1 MGQFEQIQTR
11 KFISANGGVGSIIET
26 RDGAIII
33 SEFDKWP
40 FYERFQNEFQNQQF
54 IQDKRFRN
62 RISKYFQK
70 LENFIKIPINDI
82 SNGYYIKNG
91 EENTISAKYFPEWFY
106 CNQCKKIDKFSKWK
120 YNWEENVYSNHKEN
134 FYPPKCFACYKK
146 KQLTKK
152 GSLFNDLEQIR
163 FILTAPNGEIMDIPW
178 DKWSLFKKSKK
189 KNEAEKEDSKEK
201 SEINNEEN
209 IITLSNIFVP
219 EDLELRISTSNK
231 LDDLNGIGIEAKYE
245 KGTLKNYNTLSGLFN
260 LRIKRSEF
268 FPSSDNNNDILF
280 KPVIRSS
287 NSVYYPNILSSI
299 YLPANDELNQKT
311 INLIKEYYDDGFN
324 IEQIVKV
331 LSKSHFKEFEKQL
344 IQILIDNNFS
354 EREAEI
360 SKTENEYRFDE
371 YKFITSKEE
380 EKLENL
386 LIFEKIK
393 NKLFSDDLIKSI
405 YKMDK
410 IKITSV
416 QTSYTRQEPIS
427 TDLFLKDDEDS
438 NNDKDKIQK
447 KFTSKE
453 GINAKYLPAI
463 ESFGEGIFFDFDNDK
478 LNEWI
483 NTYPEIQKRIQVIID
498 NHNNSDSTLNKD
510 LALTPKFILIH
521 TFSHLIIKELEYLCG
536 YPSTSI
542 QERLYI
548 DNNPKTE
555 MNGVL
560 IYTIAGSEGSY
571 GGLTSICDNDK
582 IGKLILSAM
591 MRAKDCATDPICY
604 HTGGQG
610 VGNLN
615 LSACFSCSLL
625 PETSCEMFNCYL
637 DRRILIDKD
646 YGFFKS
652 IS

>member
-11 KFISANGGVGSIIET
+11 KSISTNGGVGSIIET
-26 RDGAIII
+26 RDGSIFINLYN
-33 SEFDKWP
+33 EWP
-40 FYERFQNEFQNQQF
+40 FFESINGQF
-54 IQDKRFRN
+54 EDYNLISDKRFKN
-62 RISKYFQK
+62 RISKYFQQ
-70 LENFIKIPINDI
+70 LEHLVKIPVNDLKQ
-82 SNGYYIKNG
+82 GYRP
-91 EENTISAKYFPEWFY
+91 ENSFALLSAKYFPEWFY
-106 CNQCKKIDKFSKWK
+106 CNTCHKFDKFSNWK
-120 YNWEENVYSNHKEN
+120 YNWENSVDTNDQGK
-134 FYPPKCFACYKK
+134 FYPPKCFKCYVRNRNNRRK
-146 KQLTKK
+146 
-152 GSLFNDLEQIR
+152 FFDLEQIR
-163 FILTAPNGEIMDIPW
+163 FVLTSSNGEIADIPW
-178 DKWSLFKKSKK
+178 DKWALLKKTKK
-189 KNEAEKEDSKEK
+189 KKEDAKEN
-201 SEINNEEN
+201 SEINSEEN
-209 IITLSNIFVP
+209 IITLANINVP
-219 EDLELRISTSNK
+219 DDLELEFKTSDK
-231 LDDLNGIGIEAKYE
+231 LDDLKGIWIIAKNKSGE
-245 KGTLKNYNTLSGLFN
+245 QINFSTLSGLFN
-260 LRIKRSEF
+260 LRIKIEELI
-268 FPSSDNNNDILF
+268 PNTNEKGILF
-280 KPVIRSS
+280 KPVIRTS
-287 NSVYYPNILSSI
+287 NSVYYANILSSI
-299 YLPANDELNQKT
+299 YLPANDELNKYSIGIIKDLSEKEMNSDVIAAILPTTNKLNIDKFVIQK
-311 INLIKEYYDDGFN
+311 
-324 IEQIVKV
+324 
-331 LSKSHFKEFEKQL
+331 
-344 IQILIDNNFS
+344 LIDNNFS

-427 TDLFLKDDEDS
+427 TDLFLKDDDDS
-438 NNDKDKIQK
+438 NNDIDKIQK

-483 NTYPEIQKRIQVIID
+483 NTYPEIQKRIQIIID
-498 NHNNSDSTLNKD
+498 NHNNSDSSLNKD

-548 DNNPKTE
+548 DDNPKTE

-637 DRRILIDKD
+637 DRRILIDKE
-646 YGFFKS
+646 YGYFKDLYS
-652 IS
+652 